1 MKKTIIVLVF
11 AILAGLLMPRIA
23 FPQSEQL
30 TAKEIVRI
38 ADEKNRGTTMQGE
51 MTMTIERPKWE
62 RTISMKSWS
71 KGDKYFMIYITAP
84 AKEKGQVFLKVDK
97 EMWNYVPTI
106 SRMIKIPPS
115 MMMQS
120 WMGSDFTN
128 DDLVKQSSIV
138 VDYNHT
144 LLGEETVRGMEC
156 YKIELIPHE
165 DAAVVWG
172 KIISWVT
179 KEGYDLW
186 RSEYYDED
194 GYLQNTQHAYDIKN
208 FGDRDIPSRIEIIPA
223 DKENQKTILYI
234 DDSQF
239 NVPISDSF
247 FSKQNMKNVR

>member
-1 MKKTIIVLVF
+1 MKLFSVFVVFIVASLILVSSSV
-11 AILAGLLMPRIA
+11 I
-23 FPQSEQL
+23 QSQDL
-30 TAKEIVRI
+30 TALDIVKT
-38 ADEKNRGTTMQGE
+38 ADEKSRGETMMGE
-51 MTMTIERPKWE
+51 MSMTIIRPKWE

-84 AKEKGQVFLKVDK
+84 AKEEGQVFLKVDK

-138 VDYNHT
+138 VDYDHT
-144 LLGEETVRGMEC
+144 LLGKETIREKEC

-179 KEGYDLW
+179 VDGYDLW
-186 RSEYYDED
+186 KSEYYDED
-194 GYLQNTQHAYDIKN
+194 GYLINTQNAYDIKN
-208 FGDRDIPSRIEIIPA
+208 FGDRDIPSRMEIIPA
-223 DKENQKTILYI
+223 DKEGEKTVLIFTNLVFNQPI
-234 DDSQF
+234 D
-239 NVPISDSF
+239 DSF
-247 FSKQNMKNVR
+247 FSKQNMKKVK

>member
-1 MKKTIIVLVF
+1 MRKIIQLFLIVVTFL
-11 AILAGLLMPRIA
+11 ITGTKL
-23 FPQSEQL
+23 QSQEL
-30 TAKEIVRI
+30 TALDIVKI
-38 ADEKNRGTTMQGE
+38 ADEKSRGETMTGE
-51 MTMTIERPKWE
+51 MTMTIVRPKWE

-84 AKEKGQVFLKVDK
+84 AKEEGQVFLKVDK

-138 VDYNHT
+138 VDYDHT
-144 LLGEETVRGMEC
+144 LLGKETIRDKEC

-172 KIISWVT
+172 KINSWVT
-179 KEGYDLW
+179 VDGFDLW
-186 RSEYYDED
+186 KSEYYDED
-194 GYLQNTQHAYDIKN
+194 GYLINTQNAYDIKT
-208 FGDRDIPSRIEIIPA
+208 FGDRDIPSRMEIIPA
-223 DKENQKTILYI
+223 DKEGEKTVLLFTNSVFNEPI
-234 DDSQF
+234 D
-239 NVPISDSF
+239 DSF
-247 FSKQNMKNVR
+247 FSKQNMKKVK

>member
-1 MKKTIIVLVF
+1 MKTYKTVP
-11 AILAGLLMPRIA
+11 AILIAITLLL
-23 FPQSEQL
+23 QSKTVQSQEL
-30 TAKEIVRI
+30 TAKEIVI
-38 ADEKNRGTTMQGE
+38 TADEKNRGETMQSE
-51 MTMTIERPKWE
+51 MSMTIVRPKWE

-84 AKEKGQVFLKVDK
+84 AKEEGQVFLKVDT

-138 VDYNHT
+138 VDYTHT
-144 LLGEETVRGMEC
+144 LLAEETIREMEC

-172 KIISWVT
+172 KIISWIT
-179 KEGYDLW
+179 KDGFDLW
-186 RSEYYDED
+186 KSEYYDED
-194 GYLQNTQHAYDIKN
+194 SYLQNTQNAFDIKT
-208 FGDRDIPSRIEIIPA
+208 FGDRDIPSRMEIIPA
-223 DKENQKTILYI
+223 DKEGEKTVLVFSNSIFNEPI
-234 DDSQF
+234 D
-239 NVPISDSF
+239 DSF
-247 FSKQNMKNVR
+247 FSKQNMKKVR

>member
-1 MKKTIIVLVF
+1 MKSYKIIPAVL
-11 AILAGLLMPRIA
+11 LATGIFLLNNTLKS
-23 FPQSEQL
+23 QEL
-30 TAKEIVRI
+30 TAKEIVTI
-38 ADEKNRGTTMQGE
+38 ADEKNRGETMQGE
-51 MTMTIERPKWE
+51 MTMTIVRPKWE
-62 RTISMKSWS
+62 RTVSMKSWS

-84 AKEKGQVFLKVDK
+84 AKEKGQVFLKVDN

-138 VDYNHT
+138 VDYDHT
-144 LLGEETVRGMEC
+144 LLAEETIREKEC

-179 KEGYDLW
+179 KDGFDLW
-186 RSEYYDED
+186 KSEYYDED
-194 GYLQNTQHAYDIKN
+194 GYLQNTQNAFDIKT
-208 FGDRDIPSRIEIIPA
+208 FGDRDIPSRMEIIPA
-223 DKENQKTILYI
+223 DKEGEKTILNFTN
-234 DDSQF
+234 SVF
-239 NVPISDSF
+239 NKPINDSF
-247 FSKQNMKNVR
+247 FSKQNMKKVR

>member
-1 MKKTIIVLVF
+1 MFKITNRILIAVIFLLTGLGLQSQEPTALDII
-11 AILAGLLMPRIA
+11 
-23 FPQSEQL
+23 
-30 TAKEIVRI
+30 KI
-38 ADEKNRGTTMQGE
+38 ADEKNRGENMIGE
-51 MTMTIERPKWE
+51 MTMSIVRPKWE

-84 AKEKGQVFLKVDK
+84 AKEEGQVFLKVDK

-138 VDYNHT
+138 VDYDHT
-144 LLGEETVRGMEC
+144 LLGEETVRGKEC

-172 KIISWVT
+172 KIISWIT
-179 KEGYDLW
+179 KDGFDLW
-186 RSEYYDED
+186 KSEYYDED
-194 GYLQNTQHAYDIKN
+194 GYLINTQNAYDIKT
-208 FGDRDIPSRIEIIPA
+208 FGDRDIPSRMEIIPA
-223 DKENQKTILYI
+223 DKEGEKTVLVFTNSVFNQPI
-234 DDSQF
+234 D
-239 NVPISDSF
+239 DSF
-247 FSKQNMKNVR
+247 FSKQNMKQVK

>member
-1 MKKTIIVLVF
+1 MKLIRIAISF
-11 AILAGLLMPRIA
+11 AIFSGLLLQG
-23 FPQSEQL
+23 FQLKSQEL
-30 TAKEIVRI
+30 TAKEIVKT
-38 ADEKNRGTTMQGE
+38 ADEKNRGETMTGE
-51 MTMTIERPKWE
+51 MTMTIVRPKWE

-71 KGDKYFMIYITAP
+71 KGDKYFMIYITSP

-138 VDYNHT
+138 VDYDHN
-144 LLGEETVRGMEC
+144 LLGEETVRGKVC

-172 KIISWVT
+172 KIISWIT
-179 KEGYDLW
+179 KDGFDLW
-186 RSEYYDED
+186 KSEYYDED
-194 GYLQNTQHAYDIKN
+194 GYLQNTQDAYDIKN
-208 FGDRDIPSRIEIIPA
+208 FGDRAIPSRMEIIPA
-223 DKENQKTILYI
+223 DKEGQKTVLVFNNMVFNQPI
-234 DDSQF
+234 D
-239 NVPISDSF
+239 DSF
-247 FSKQNMKNVR
+247 FSKQNMKKVN